1 MLPVLLGGITILSG
15 CAALSSRIVG
25 DGYFQGVRSDYN
37 ELFHP
42 EIFDPQC
49 RINPALAAVDMPFS
63 LVGDILFVPSDIYYS
78 SEKSDK
84 PQSPVSRFP
93 VSCFQVVGLENAKD
107 AKAHFDSYKQVFT
120 VRISGDYWEDRG
132 PNEYSLHH
140 FKATV
145 TKVFRGDWE
154 VGETV
159 VFVHGVDAPA
169 QAETN
174 AEAGKST
181 LLLTHEHTKNEI
193 PLEAGD
199 FLEVETNL
207 LQVLQSV
214 YPDKRN

>member
-1 MLPVLLGGITILSG
+1 M
-15 CAALSSRIVG
+15 
-25 DGYFQGVRSDYN
+25 
-37 ELFHP
+37 FHP

-63 LVGDILFVPSDIYYS
+63 LVGDILFVPIDIYYS
-78 SEKSDK
+78 SEKPDK
-84 PQSPVSRFP
+84 PQPPVSRFP
-93 VSCFQVVGLENAKD
+93 VSCFQAVGLENTKD

-132 PNEYSLHH
+132 PSEYSLHH

-145 TKVFRGDWE
+145 TKVYKGDWD

-169 QAETN
+169 QTETN
-174 AEAGKST
+174 AEACKSM

-199 FLEVETNL
+199 FLVLETNL
-207 LQVLQSV
+207 LQILQSV
-214 YPDKRN
+214 YPAKRN